1 MIVAYSLQNGSLK
14 AVPVAAGSR
23 VPPEAV
29 WIDIS
34 TPTPLEDD
42 AIEAVI
48 GVEIPTREEMAE
60 IEQSSR
66 LYDEKGA
73 RYMTAALLCGPDGEV
88 PSVVAVTFI
97 LAGKRLIT
105 VRYDEPRAFPIV
117 ATRLG
122 RVCPQG
128 AVGETVLVEL
138 LEAIVDRDADL
149 LEQIGVDVDRLSR
162 RVFDRSNGQG
172 RAGEHAKP
180 QSAPAPKE
188 NANQRYRAI
197 LSHIGRKEG
206 LVSKARESLASLQ
219 RLLSFLGTDTETFTA
234 SKDAKAT
241 IKSMSRDVAGLSD
254 YAAFIGDKLQFL
266 LDATIGLVSLE
277 QNNIIKIF
285 AVLSVVLMPPTLIA
299 SIYGMNFRNMPEL
312 DWSFGYPAA
321 LLAMVVAAIMP
332 YVFFKWRGW
341 L

>member
-1 MIVAYSLQNGSLK
+1 MIVAYFLQNGSLK

-34 TPTPLEDD
+34 SPTPLEDD
-42 AIEAVI
+42 AIEAVVGI
-48 GVEIPTREEMAE
+48 EIPTREEMAE

-105 VRYDEPRAFPIV
+105 VRYNEPRAFPIV

-162 RVFDRSNGQG
+162 RVFDRSNGQP
-172 RAGEHAKP
+172 RSGEQVTPKA
-180 QSAPAPKE
+180 APKE

-234 SKDAKAT
+234 SKDAKAA

-299 SIYGMNFRNMPEL
+299 SIYGMNFQHMPEL
-312 DWSFGYPAA
+312 AWSFGYPVA
-321 LLAMVVAAIMP
+321 LVAMVAAAIMP